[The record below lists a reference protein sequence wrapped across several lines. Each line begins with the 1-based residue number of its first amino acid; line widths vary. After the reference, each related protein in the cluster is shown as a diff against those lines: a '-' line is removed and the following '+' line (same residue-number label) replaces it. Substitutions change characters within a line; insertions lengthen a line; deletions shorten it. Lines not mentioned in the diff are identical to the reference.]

1 MTPRAHP
8 KRTVEDCIALN
19 VSSLVRPGL
28 FRAPPGAL
36 CSSTWR
42 DSKQRETLRIYFWW
56 ELLQTGQSFLHINER
71 RHSPSS
77 PVSSIDAQ
85 NIEIVE
91 TRLHFGSRRWFK
103 CPGLAGGVLCEQGA
117 GILYLP
123 ANESRFACRKCHG
136 LLHRSAQTHDKRVD
150 ALLRLPPSEFQFILT
165 NGSFRQRL
173 LAVQAC
179 SVALRRLRRKAASS
193 RASRSSA
200 MRSPARDF
208 GNNSRN
214 KLGTEHPGTP

>member
-117 GILYLP
+117 GILT
-123 ANESRFACRKCHG
+123 CR
-136 LLHRSAQTHDKRVD
+136 LTRV
-150 ALLRLPPSEFQFILT
+150 
-165 NGSFRQRL
+165 
-173 LAVQAC
+173 V
-179 SVALRRLRRKAASS
+179 
-193 RASRSSA
+193 
-200 MRSPARDF
+200 SPAANVMDCCIAAPKRTI
-208 GNNSRN
+208 SALMRC
-214 KLGTEHPGTP
+214 